1 LIETA
6 VAVDP
11 KNARREAYAGL
22 LAWIKVAVIAGLVI
36 ALYAAIIT
44 DLASE
49 WWTSDASSYGMLVP
63 PIALYLAYRRREV
76 TFAIPAQPDPRGLAL
91 LSLACFVLLL
101 GKLSSEY
108 FLARSSLVL
117 VLGGIV
123 WTFWGFRRFR
133 TLFFPLV
140 LLGTMVPLPILV
152 FNTLAAPLQLF
163 ASRIATDLA
172 QMFGV
177 SIYREGNIIHLAT
190 TSLGVAEA
198 CSGLN
203 SLSSLV
209 VASLLLGFLADATVL
224 GRILLVVLSL
234 PLAIAVNVLRVTGTA
249 VLADYRPDFAIGFY
263 HSFSGWLIF
272 LVGFG
277 ALGLLGKLI
286 FRWTRANP

>member
-1 LIETA
+1 MGTA

-11 KNARREAYAGL
+11 KNARLEATGP
-22 LAWIKVAVIAGLVI
+22 LAWIKVAVIVGLAG
-36 ALYAAIIT
+36 ALYAAIIP
-44 DLASE
+44 DLASD
-49 WWTSDASSYGMLVP
+49 WWTEEASSYGMLVP
-63 PIALYLAYRRREV
+63 PIALYIAYQRRQV
-76 TFAIPAQPDPRGLAL
+76 TFAVPAQPDLRGLGL
-91 LSLACFVLLL
+91 LSVACFVFLLGQLSAEFFLARISLVLLL
-101 GKLSSEY
+101 G
-108 FLARSSLVL
+108 
-117 VLGGIV
+117 GIA

-133 TLFFPLV
+133 TLVFPLV
-140 LLGTMVPLPILV
+140 LLGTMVPLPAIV

-177 SIYREGNIIHLAT
+177 SIYRDGNVIHLAT

-209 VASLLLGFLADATVL
+209 VASLLLGFLEDATVL
-224 GRILLVVLSL
+224 GRILLVVLSV
-234 PLAIAVNVLRVTGTA
+234 PLAIGVNVLRVAGTA
-249 VLADYRPDFAIGFY
+249 VLADYQPEFAMGFY

-272 LVGFG
+272 VVGFG
-277 ALGLLGKLI
+277 MLWLLGKLL

>member
-1 LIETA
+1 MGTA

-11 KNARREAYAGL
+11 KNARREATGP
-22 LAWIKVAVIAGLVI
+22 LAWIKVAVIVGLAG
-36 ALYAAIIT
+36 ALYAAIIP
-44 DLASE
+44 DLASD
-49 WWTSDASSYGMLVP
+49 WWTEEASSYGMLVP
-63 PIALYLAYRRREV
+63 PIALYIAYQRRQV
-76 TFAIPAQPDPRGLAL
+76 TFAVPAQPDLRGLGL
-91 LSLACFVLLL
+91 LSVACFVFLLGQLSAEFFLARISLVLLL
-101 GKLSSEY
+101 G
-108 FLARSSLVL
+108 
-117 VLGGIV
+117 GIA

-133 TLFFPLV
+133 TLVFPLV
-140 LLGTMVPLPILV
+140 LLGTMVPLPAIV

-177 SIYREGNIIHLAT
+177 SIYRDGNVIHLAT

-209 VASLLLGFLADATVL
+209 VASLLLGFLEDATVL
-224 GRILLVVLSL
+224 GRILLVVLSV
-234 PLAIAVNVLRVTGTA
+234 PLAIGVNVLRVAGTA
-249 VLADYRPDFAIGFY
+249 VLADYQPEFAMGFY

-272 LVGFG
+272 VVGFG
-277 ALGLLGKLI
+277 MLWLLGKLL

>member
-1 LIETA
+1 MGTA

-11 KNARREAYAGL
+11 KNARREATGP
-22 LAWIKVAVIAGLVI
+22 LAWIKVAVIVGLAG
-36 ALYAAIIT
+36 ALYAAIIP
-44 DLASE
+44 DLASD
-49 WWTSDASSYGMLVP
+49 WWTEEASSYGMLVP
-63 PIALYLAYRRREV
+63 PIALYIAYQRRQV
-76 TFAIPAQPDPRGLAL
+76 TFAVPAQPDLRGLGL
-91 LSLACFVLLL
+91 LSVACFVFLLGQLSAEFFLARISLVLLL
-101 GKLSSEY
+101 G
-108 FLARSSLVL
+108 
-117 VLGGIV
+117 GIA

-133 TLFFPLV
+133 TLVFPLV
-140 LLGTMVPLPILV
+140 LLGTMVPLPAIV

-177 SIYREGNIIHLAT
+177 SIYRDGNVIHLAT

-209 VASLLLGFLADATVL
+209 VASLLLGFLEDATVL
-224 GRILLVVLSL
+224 GRILLVVLSV
-234 PLAIAVNVLRVTGTA
+234 PLAIGVNVLRVAGTA
-249 VLADYRPDFAIGFY
+249 VLADYQPEFALGFY

-272 LVGFG
+272 VVGFG
-277 ALGLLGKLI
+277 MLWLLGKLL